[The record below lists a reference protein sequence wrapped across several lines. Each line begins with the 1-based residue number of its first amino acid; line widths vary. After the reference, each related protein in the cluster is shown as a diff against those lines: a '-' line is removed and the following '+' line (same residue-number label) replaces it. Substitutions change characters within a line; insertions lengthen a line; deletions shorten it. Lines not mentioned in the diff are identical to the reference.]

1 MTNLKKIAVLGS
13 MILAIGAT
21 SITVFAASGYNTP
34 ADAVAGLSGRTVESV
49 IAEKIDSGKTYG
61 KIAIEEDVSIEFKNE
76 MLNMKKNVLAERVQ
90 AGTMTQAEAD
100 EVLKAL
106 EERQLDCDG
115 TGSGEVGQK
124 FGAGFGRKDGIGQG
138 QSKGLGN
145 GQRNGQGGARRGQNN

>member
-21 SITVFAASGYNTP
+21 SITAFAASDYTTP
-34 ADAVAGLSGRTVESV
+34 ANAVAGLSGRTVESV
-49 IAEKIDSGKTYG
+49 IAEKIDSEKTYG
-61 KIAIEEDVSIEFKNE
+61 KIAIEEGVSIEFKNE
-76 MLNMKKNVLAERVQ
+76 MLNMKKDILAEKVK

-100 EVLKAL
+100 EVIKAL
-106 EERQLDCDG
+106 EENQLDCDG

-124 FGAGFGRKDGIGQG
+124 FGAGFGRKDGNGQG

-145 GQRNGQGGARRGQNN
+145 GQRNGQGIARRGQNN